1 MRTPQLLWT
10 TVIAG
15 TVAVAAACNR
25 TDTAADARRAAAEVK
40 KVAAR
45 AGDQLAD
52 SWLTTKIQAQYFADD
67 DIKARYINV
76 STRDGVVTL
85 SGRVESADAKQQ
97 ALQIAQNT
105 DGVRQVQDHLV
116 IGLEQPRDRSS
127 VPDRWTQH
135 GSPRRSRRSTLPIH

>member
-52 SWLTTKIQAQYFADD
+52 SWLATKIQAQYFADD

-76 STRDGVVTL
+76 RARNGIVML
-85 SGRVESADAKQQ
+85 SGRVDNEDLRQQVVNIAKY
-97 ALQIAQNT
+97 T
-105 DGVRQVQDHLV
+105 DGVTEVEDHLTV
-116 IGLEQPRDRSS
+116 GQARVAEESKPAAG
-127 VPDRWTQH
+127 TE
-135 GSPRRSRRSTLPIH
+135 